1 MELGRWRGA
10 RAVAGRA
17 GVSGPWDA
25 GALGLAG
32 LGRARGLPGRAGK
45 SEKELGWVGPA
56 SGFGLDSGFGFS
68 LSFSISI
75 SKTTKV

>member
-1 MELGRWRGA
+1 MKRERPGA
-10 RAVAGRA
+10 R
-17 GVSGPWDA
+17 
-25 GALGLAG
+25 GLAG
-32 LGRARGLPGRAGK
+32 LGRARGLLGRAGK